1 MKKQRRLVYQLNTAR
16 HCMMKFL
23 DSGSREQLGISVVQL
38 TALMVLKER
47 DGCLMKELA
56 DTLMLDKSAVTGL
69 ARRMES
75 NGLLSKSLC
84 KKDSRAVRLLITD
97 KGRAMLSDGVGLLI
111 GVNKTMTEGF
121 SETELDTVSRFLEH
135 LTDVFTREA

>member
-1 MKKQRRLVYQLNTAR
+1 
-16 HCMMKFL
+16 MMKFL